1 MEEVMYLI
9 EPMRTQSTSPDSKKK
24 KKNSERPDH
33 QDIWDMLDATGN
45 QRGTAVILSQSAAE
59 IREEL
64 TVNLWEN

>member
-24 KKNSERPDH
+24 KKSERPDH